1 MASVTIREVAVLAG
15 VSIKTVSRI
24 LNNEPYVTEITRKK
38 VNAAIHHLG
47 YVASMPARR
56 LASGQSY
63 TIGLIFHNASWHY
76 FQDVQMNVMETANKY
91 GYSLLLH
98 PCDITNHNHAHEIM
112 KLVTQKQVDGFI
124 FTPPSDNANDLI
136 QKLEMMHFPFV
147 RLSPMDRESN
157 LPFVTA
163 TDRQGALDM
172 TKYLQELG
180 HKRIAYVAGP
190 QAQRAAHDRLAGY
203 KDALLSA
210 GCPYDPEIVIQGDD
224 HFESGYT
231 SAVKFIAMKNRPTAI
246 FCNNDE
252 MAAGA
257 MSAVFEVGMN
267 VPKDISVAGFDNIP
281 LARQIWPPLTTIDQP
296 ISKIAKKATKHLMA
310 MLHGEEV
317 ECLHCEIPTRLV
329 IRKSTTQN
337 YN

>member
-1 MASVTIREVAVLAG
+1 
-15 VSIKTVSRI
+15 
-24 LNNEPYVTEITRKK
+24 
-38 VNAAIHHLG
+38 
-47 YVASMPARR
+47 
-56 LASGQSY
+56 
-63 TIGLIFHNASWHY
+63 
-76 FQDVQMNVMETANKY
+76 MNVMETANKY

-172 TKYLQELG
+172 SKYLQELG